1 MLEPLPWFFIVM
13 KDAGCCDQ
21 IIFKTW
27 SQPPKYV
34 PLQYTGVPIISTQ
47 FAGRM
52 MVWDYSY
59 QVKANH
65 KDLLKVGQVTR

>member
-1 MLEPLPWFFIVM
+1 MLEPLPWLIIVM
-13 KDAGCCDQ
+13 KDA
-21 IIFKTW
+21 
-27 SQPPKYV
+27 V
-34 PLQYTGVPIISTQ
+34 GVTIISTR
-47 FAGRM
+47 FAGKM